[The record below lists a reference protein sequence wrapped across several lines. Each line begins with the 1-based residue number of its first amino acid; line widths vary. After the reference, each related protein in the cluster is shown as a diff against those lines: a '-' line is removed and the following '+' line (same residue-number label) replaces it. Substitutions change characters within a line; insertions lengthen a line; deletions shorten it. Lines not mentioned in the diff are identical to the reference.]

1 VIEQTEITLDL
12 DQLENGELGL
22 VWGLTSSVSKDG
34 DGNPLLTQLAAA
46 FGEEYAL
53 RTGKLSLLP
62 NTEHDFEFNFEQY
75 SVNDLKNAFFHFA
88 ALSAAFETNDKR
100 SSAKFCSTI
109 LVLISNALDSHSDAG
124 HA

>member
-1 VIEQTEITLDL
+1 MIEQTEITLNL

-34 DGNPLLTQLAAA
+34 DGNPLLAQLAAA

-75 SVNDLKNAFFHFA
+75 GVNPIVCTGNRWRL
-88 ALSAAFETNDKR
+88 ECR
-100 SSAKFCSTI
+100 SMSF
-109 LVLISNALDSHSDAG
+109 
-124 HA
+124 